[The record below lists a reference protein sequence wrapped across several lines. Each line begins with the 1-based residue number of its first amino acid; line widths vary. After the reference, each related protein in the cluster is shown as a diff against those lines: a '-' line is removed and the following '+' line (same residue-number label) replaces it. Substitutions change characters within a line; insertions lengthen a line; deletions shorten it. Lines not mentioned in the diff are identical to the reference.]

1 MMSSRTEDSSMKVI
15 INGIDGAMGKILS
28 RIIAE
33 TDDME
38 VIAGVTPTGAD
49 GAFLKMDDYQGPAD
63 MVIDFSHHSVT
74 KELMDYCV
82 AHKLPVVVCTTGQT
96 EDEMQYIADA
106 AASIPVFKSAN
117 MSVGVALVAKVVKE
131 VAAKFGKCDVEIVE
145 THHNRKVDAPSGTAL
160 MLADAVIEARPEL
173 HYNTGRSG
181 QAKRQPDEIG
191 ISAVRM
197 GNIVGTH
204 EVMFGT
210 ASQTISITHQAHDRA
225 LFADGAV
232 AAARFLAGKPA
243 GMYDMNDL
251 LAD

>member
-1 MMSSRTEDSSMKVI
+1 MSSRTEDSSMKVI
-15 INGIDGAMGKILS
+15 INGIDGAMGKMLS

>member
-1 MMSSRTEDSSMKVI
+1 MKVI

-96 EDEMQYIADA
+96 EDEMQYIADG

>member
-1 MMSSRTEDSSMKVI
+1 MKVI

-145 THHNRKVDAPSGTAL
+145 THHNRKIDAPSGTAL